1 MSQAQQ
7 QQTYKYIIIIFLDKF
22 SDLVTE
28 CNIKMIVVVYVIV
41 VLVQYYGLKYII
53 FNVVALFL
61 SLSLPFFSILK

>member
-7 QQTYKYIIIIFLDKF
+7 QQTYKYIIIIFPDKF

-53 FNVVALFL
+53 FNVVWLPF
-61 SLSLPFFSILK
+61 SLSTSFLAF